1 MDINDSTVLEK
12 ELLLCELDN
21 ALAQAFLRDAVN
33 AVRNAG
39 VDDLCELQTCMIKS
53 MLVFHQHR
61 EACEDC
67 GEIK

>member
-1 MDINDSTVLEK
+1 MKINEPTVLEE
-12 ELLLCELDN
+12 ELLLCEVDS

-39 VDDLCELQTCMIKS
+39 VDDLRELQTCVIKS

-61 EACEDC
+61 EACQDC